1 MVERCGFLLFKLYFF
16 LFINRLFG
24 ALHFYIV
31 KLKKTPIRQHDI
43 MNELSLHNEHLFTFD
58 FVGI

>member
-1 MVERCGFLLFKLYFF
+1 MQRIGAPNFC
-16 LFINRLFG
+16 FINRLFG